1 MPKYTV
7 ITKTTTEREYEV
19 PVELPYD
26 MGDSTERLCDR
37 MMRAQAEKGSFV
49 PDETTKIHKI
59 GGDDESE
66 EEVIAIYREDKQI
79 WPRPRKIKVATK
91 ASQIKFNDKHIF
103 SEENMPDPLT
113 ED

>member
-1 MPKYTV
+1 MPTYTA
-7 ITKTTTEREYEV
+7 ITSKSIEYEYDI
-19 PVELPYD
+19 PIALPFD
-26 MGDSTERLCDR
+26 MGDETERLTDLQVRKACVNGSLED
-37 MMRAQAEKGSFV
+37 MISLMGEATKTDDNGEEKLIAV
-49 PDETTKIHKI
+49 YRDE
-59 GGDDESE
+59 
-66 EEVIAIYREDKQI
+66 KQI